1 LNEILKDKTHGRG
14 VQIFDNNIFSETS
27 DSLVRQTIMGA
38 EVISPLVKALEDENK
53 VLKEEVNN
61 LIKATFF

>member
-1 LNEILKDKTHGRG
+1 MNEILKDKTHGRG